1 MSYWIFK
8 TNPDQYHLDERLK
21 DAEPKISWKVTMY
34 EDEIRKGDIAFIWRT
49 GAARGICAVMRVD
62 SNPKKSE
69 ELESEQKYNVE
80 RDTIT
85 KVRVE
90 GTLTHRFECIPHRE
104 LKSMAGLEKLS
115 VFSGF
120 QQTTNFKV
128 TDEEGKILLELAE
141 VRR

>member
-1 MSYWIFK
+1 M
-8 TNPDQYHLDERLK
+8 
-21 DAEPKISWKVTMY
+21 PKISWKVTRY

-62 SNPKKSE
+62 SHPKKSE

-90 GTLTHRFECIPHRE
+90 GTLTHRFECIPNRE

>member
-1 MSYWIFK
+1 MPMPGVHSALGVFHLRTKGALLELLDIQ
-8 TNPDQYHLDERLK
+8 NP
-21 DAEPKISWKVTMY
+21 
-34 EDEIRKGDIAFIWRT
+34 
-49 GAARGICAVMRVD
+49 
-62 SNPKKSE
+62 N
-69 ELESEQKYNVE
+69 
-80 RDTIT
+80 
-85 KVRVE
+85 
-90 GTLTHRFECIPHRE
+90 RE